1 MSMAAD
7 KTREIKIS
15 LPEEL
20 FTLFLPLK
28 TQEHLLK
35 ARKELLLA
43 LRSLID
49 ARLESLE
56 KKEDRRSAPKK
67 KIKIE

>member
-1 MSMAAD
+1 MSAE

-20 FTLFLPLK
+20 FTLFLPLPA
-28 TQEHLLK
+28 QEHLLK
-35 ARKELLLA
+35 AKKEVLLA

-56 KKEDRRSAPKK
+56 KTEGRRAVPKK
-67 KIKIE
+67 KIKID

>member
-1 MSMAAD
+1 MPPD

-20 FTLFLPLK
+20 FSLFLPLQA
-28 TQEHLLK
+28 QEHLVRAK
-35 ARKELLLA
+35 KEVLLA

-56 KKEDRRSAPKK
+56 NKESRRSEPKK
-67 KIKIE
+67 KIKVE

>member
-1 MSMAAD
+1 MSAE

-20 FTLFLPLK
+20 FTLCLPLQA
-28 TQEHLLK
+28 QEHLLK
-35 ARKELLLA
+35 AKREVLLA

-56 KKEDRRSAPKK
+56 KEEGRRAAPKK
-67 KIKIE
+67 KIKID

>member
-1 MSMAAD
+1 MTPE

-20 FTLFLPLK
+20 FSLFLPLQA
-28 TQEHLLK
+28 QEHLVK
-35 ARKELLLA
+35 AKKEVLLA

-49 ARLESLE
+49 ARLQSLE
-56 KKEDRRSAPKK
+56 SKESRKSGPKK

>member
-1 MSMAAD
+1 MAAG
-7 KTREIKIS
+7 KMREIRIS

-20 FTLFLPLK
+20 FTLFLPLQ
-28 TQEHLLK
+28 TQEHLCK
-35 ARKELLLA
+35 AKKEVLLA

-56 KKEDRRSAPKK
+56 KKGGRKAETRR
-67 KIKIE
+67 KIKVE

>member
-1 MSMAAD
+1 MSAD

-20 FTLFLPLK
+20 FTLFLPLQA
-28 TQEHLLK
+28 QEHLVRAK
-35 ARKELLLA
+35 KEVLLA

-56 KKEDRRSAPKK
+56 NKASRKSEPKK